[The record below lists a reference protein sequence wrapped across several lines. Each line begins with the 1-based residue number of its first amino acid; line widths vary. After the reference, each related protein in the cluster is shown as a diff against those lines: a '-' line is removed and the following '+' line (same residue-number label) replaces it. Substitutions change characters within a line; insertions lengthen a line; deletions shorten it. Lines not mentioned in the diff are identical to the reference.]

1 MAICSHC
8 GAITESAFCG
18 SCGKSVSPGA
28 FPGEQPNHERDE
40 AVVVDADYLKMLQSG
55 QVQLGEKGKSG
66 VVFSFSS
73 VKVGQ
78 AALDEIE
85 RLRRDQEV
93 ESPHPKY
100 EVPPVDCPGCGAP
113 LNGWV
118 CRYCGTQVPKSGAGA
133 GQPAVALLSEGLQD
147 NVAAGF
153 CYALGLITGM
163 YFLLTD
169 PYSRNAEVRFHA
181 LQSIYLSLAT
191 LTAVYGLPFV
201 LALAGPSPLG
211 TLVMGFS
218 SLAAV
223 LSFFLWVTVM
233 VRAFNGKKLVLPIV
247 GWMAQVQAG

>member
-8 GAITESAFCG
+8 GATAESAFCG
-18 SCGKSVSPGA
+18 SCGKSVSSRVV
-28 FPGEQPNHERDE
+28 PGERPDPEQEDP
-40 AVVVDADYLKMLQSG
+40 VVVDADYLKMLQSR
-55 QVQLGEKGKSG
+55 QVQLDEGREPG
-66 VVFSFSS
+66 VVFRVSS

-85 RLRRDQEV
+85 RLRRDPEG

-100 EVPPVDCPGCGAP
+100 EVPPLDCPGCGAP
-113 LNGWV
+113 LHGWV
-118 CRYCGTQVPKSGAGA
+118 CRYCGTEVPKPSAGT
-133 GQPAVALLSEGLQD
+133 GQPAVSLSSEGLQD

-218 SLAAV
+218 SLAGV
-223 LSFFLWVTVM
+223 LSVFWWVTVM
-233 VRAFNGKKLVLPIV
+233 VRAVNGKKLVLPIV
-247 GWMAQVQAG
+247 GWVAQMQAG